1 MAQAKSKTAGVEIWT
16 EHYRVVGSV
25 HIPLRREPPRGGNVN
40 LHPSTWEAL
49 RVRAFE
55 ERTTISEQVRRAVA
69 EYLGRQPRRREKKGG
84 A

>member
-1 MAQAKSKTAGVEIWT
+1 MARAIKRT
-16 EHYRVVGSV
+16 ERVK
-25 HIPLRREPPRGGNVN
+25 GGNVN

-69 EYLGRQPRRREKKGG
+69 RYLAGKDGGRRRAK
-84 A
+84 

>member
-1 MAQAKSKTAGVEIWT
+1 MARAIKRT
-16 EHYRVVGSV
+16 ERVKGS
-25 HIPLRREPPRGGNVN
+25 NVN

-69 EYLGRQPRRREKKGG
+69 DYLGAKQTLRARRKKG
-84 A
+84 AA

>member
-1 MAQAKSKTAGVEIWT
+1 MARAAKRAEQVK
-16 EHYRVVGSV
+16 
-25 HIPLRREPPRGGNVN
+25 GGNVN

-69 EYLGRQPRRREKKGG
+69 RYLAGKSGGRGRGR
-84 A
+84 

>member
-1 MAQAKSKTAGVEIWT
+1 MA
-16 EHYRVVGSV
+16 
-25 HIPLRREPPRGGNVN
+25 RGGKPIERVEGRNVN

-69 EYLGRQPRRREKKGG
+69 DYLGAKQTLRARGKKG
-84 A
+84 AA

>member
-1 MAQAKSKTAGVEIWT
+1 MA
-16 EHYRVVGSV
+16 RVGKRAERVK
-25 HIPLRREPPRGGNVN
+25 GGNVN

-69 EYLGRQPRRREKKGG
+69 AYLAGRVRGGKKKGVG
-84 A
+84 S

>member
-1 MAQAKSKTAGVEIWT
+1 MARAGKRGERVEG
-16 EHYRVVGSV
+16 R
-25 HIPLRREPPRGGNVN
+25 NVN

-69 EYLGRQPRRREKKGG
+69 DHLAKRLPRSATKGG
-84 A
+84 T

>member
-1 MAQAKSKTAGVEIWT
+1 MARADKRAERVEG
-16 EHYRVVGSV
+16 R
-25 HIPLRREPPRGGNVN
+25 NVN
-40 LHPSTWEAL
+40 LHGSTWEAL

-69 EYLGRQPRRREKKGG
+69 EYLGRQPRRRGKKGG